1 MNLTPCVKGGVVY
14 FEVKQKSNNN
24 VRYTSFLA
32 IWWTKLLIF
41 ITFASHEFN
50 FKIGDISL

>member
-41 ITFASHEFN
+41 ITFARFEFN